1 MSLYRTRAVWVTAA
15 VAVIGLL
22 ILYQFWQWEV
32 ERIEVA
38 PGKFLVRMHR
48 WGKDLGPDQIVAP
61 DDSYKGVMEEPLP
74 EGRHFLTPLLWSYEV
89 HDLVT
94 VKPGK
99 CLVLTR
105 KAGKPIPAERLA
117 AGDFLAREGE
127 RGIVAEVLTP
137 GSYRLNPY
145 VYDWQE
151 VPAVE
156 VTLEQVGVRT
166 SKVGKDAR
174 DLPAGPHRGRY
185 VVPHGYRGVEEE
197 PAPNGTYYINPYVY
211 AITPVEVRS
220 HRVELTDIQF
230 PSRDGFLLKPH
241 VVVEYAVQRDRAPE
255 LFVRLADEGKLHQED
270 GTREQQLKNDI
281 LQKVILPHILGYAR
295 ITGSNLDAKDFIVTS
310 SPTGDEAT
318 VNNREVLQR
327 ILLEKVKPQCE
338 ELGIEIRALTL
349 ASLDLP
355 PELTDQISLRD
366 VARAQLDK
374 NKTMIEQHKT
384 KQKLAAAEALT
395 EQTTDKVSAETR
407 LLQAKTQAAQKKEVA
422 KLQLENDLKSA
433 ELKLEAA
440 TAQAKAILAKGK
452 VEADVI
458 TMQNEAQVAG
468 LRRAVESFTSV
479 QQYAQY
485 QVMSKIAPALSE
497 IFASDESEFAKLFA
511 GYLTP
516 LSSKP
521 AKPVRPPGVPLGQL
535 QMRQAEP

>member
-1 MSLYRTRAVWVTAA
+1 MNFRRITGLGIAG
-15 VAVIGLL
+15 VALVALL

-32 ERIEVA
+32 ERVEVA
-38 PGKFLVRMHR
+38 PGKYLVRIHR
-48 WGKDLGPDQIVAP
+48 WGTDLGPDEIVAP
-61 DDSYKGVMEEPLP
+61 NDSYKGVMEDVLP
-74 EGRHFLTPLLWSYEV
+74 EGRHFLNPVLWSYEV
-89 HDLVT
+89 HDMVT
-94 VKPGK
+94 VKPGR

-105 KAGKPIPAERLA
+105 KAGQRIPPERLA
-117 AGDFLAREGE
+117 AGDILAGKDE

-145 VYDWQE
+145 VYEWQE
-151 VPAVE
+151 VPAIE

-174 DLPAGPHRGRY
+174 DLPAQPGRGRY
-185 VVPHGYRGVEEE
+185 VVPHGYRGVEAE
-197 PAPNGTYYINPYVY
+197 PLPNGTYYINPFVY

-230 PSRDGFLLKPH
+230 PSRDGFILKPH
-241 VVVEYAVQRDRAPE
+241 VVVEYAVRRDRAAE

-270 GTREQQLKNDI
+270 ATPKQQHDNEI
-281 LQKVILPHILGYAR
+281 LQKVILPHIRGYAR

-310 SPTGDEAT
+310 SADGAQPL
-318 VNNREVLQR
+318 VNNREILQQT
-327 ILLEKVKPQCE
+327 LLEKVKPQCE
-338 ELGIEIRALTL
+338 ELGIEIRAVTL

-355 PELTDQISLRD
+355 PELTDQISQRD

-374 NKTMIEQHKT
+374 NKTLIEQHKT

-395 EQTTDKVSAETR
+395 MQTTEKVAAETR
-407 LLQAKTQAAQKKEVA
+407 LLQAKTQAAQKKEVT

-440 TAQAKAILAKGK
+440 REQAKATLAKGK
-452 VEADVI
+452 VDADVI
-458 TMQNEAQVAG
+458 ILKNEAEVAG
-468 LRRAVESFTSV
+468 LRKAVESFASV
-479 QQYAQY
+479 QNYAQY

-516 LSSKP
+516 LTGKP
-521 AKPVRPPGVPLGQL
+521 PKPTRPSASAGGSLP
-535 QMRQAEP
+535 MRLAD